1 MKNETYAEKMK
12 SLELALPIQE
22 FPEKVHNLARS
33 IYKGPSMAPM
43 HIISGPPQPE
53 DDDVFKIDLS
63 IVIPVYNEAGNLR
76 PLYAELSQVLQ
87 GLGGRWEII
96 FTNDGSNDSS
106 EAVLKELA
114 LQDPNVKVI
123 HFRRNYGQTAAM
135 AAGFEL
141 AQGEVV
147 VTLDADLQN
156 DPRDIPRL
164 LEKMAEGYDLV
175 SGWRANRQDHALSRK
190 LPSKI
195 ANRIIAKLTNVR
207 LHDYGCTLK
216 AYKRGVVKNIRLYGE
231 MHRFIPALANFLGIA
246 VTEIPVNH
254 RPRIHGSTKYGLGRT
269 YRVILDLIN
278 VRFLMDYFTRPI
290 QFFGKL
296 ALSAFGLSF
305 FLLILAGALNW
316 GVGIHIG
323 MPWLLL
329 AEFITIMTGVQ
340 LIMMGLVGE
349 IVIRTHLESRDRPIY
364 IIREMSNVKNGKA
377 ASGAN

>member
-1 MKNETYAEKMK
+1 MEKEPFAEILDN
-12 SLELALPIQE
+12 SELTPPIQAS
-22 FPEKVHNLARS
+22 PEKVSKGAKINYR
-33 IYKGPSMAPM
+33 GPSMAPL
-43 HIISGPPQPE
+43 HIISPPVQPE
-53 DDDVFKIDLS
+53 ADEVSKIDLS
-63 IVIPVYNEAGNLR
+63 VVIPVYNEADNLR
-76 PLYAELSQVLQ
+76 PLYAELSPVLQ
-87 GLGGRWEII
+87 ALGGRWEII
-96 FTNDGSNDSS
+96 FTNDGSNDRS

-207 LHDYGCTLK
+207 LRDYGCTLK
-216 AYKRGVVKNIRLYGE
+216 AYKLGVVKNIRLYGE

-254 RPRIHGSTKYGLGRT
+254 RPRIHGYTKYGLGRIH
-269 YRVILDLIN
+269 RVILDLIN

-305 FLLILAGALNW
+305 FLLVLAGVLNW
-316 GVGIHIG
+316 GLGIHLS

-364 IIREMSNVKNGKA
+364 IIREMSNVTNGKA
-377 ASGAN
+377 ASGAS

>member
-1 MKNETYAEKMK
+1 MKKETYAEKMK

-53 DDDVFKIDLS
+53 EDEFFKINLS
-63 IVIPVYNEAGNLR
+63 VVIPVYNEADNLC

-87 GLGGRWEII
+87 ALGGRWEII
-96 FTNDGSNDSS
+96 FTNDGSNDRS

-114 LQDPNVKVI
+114 LHDPNVKVI

-175 SGWRANRQDHALSRK
+175 SGWRANRQDHALSRR

-216 AYKRGVVKNIRLYGE
+216 AYKRAVIKNIRLYGE
-231 MHRFIPALANFLGIA
+231 MHRFIPALANFLGIN

-296 ALSAFGLSF
+296 ALAAFGLSF
-305 FLLILAGALNW
+305 FLLILAGALKW
-316 GVGIHIG
+316 GTGMEIG
-323 MPWLLL
+323 MSWLLL
-329 AEFITIMTGVQ
+329 AEFITIMTGIQ

-364 IIREMSNVKNGKA
+364 IIREMSNVNGN
-377 ASGAN
+377 SGQK

>member
-1 MKNETYAEKMK
+1 MKKEPFAEKMQNQ
-12 SLELALPIQE
+12 ELAPLLPV
-22 FPEKVHNLARS
+22 FTDKAHNPAKGL
-33 IYKGPSMAPM
+33 YKGPSVAPL
-43 HIISGPPQPE
+43 HIISPPPQADADEAPR
-53 DDDVFKIDLS
+53 IDLS
-63 IVIPVYNEAGNLR
+63 VVIPVYNEAQNLR

-96 FTNDGSNDSS
+96 FTNDGSNDTS

-254 RPRIHGSTKYGLGRT
+254 RPRIHGTTKYGLSRT

-305 FLLILAGALNW
+305 FLLLLAGALNW
-316 GVGIHIG
+316 GAGIHIG

-340 LIMMGLVGE
+340 LIMMGLVAE

-377 ASGAN
+377 VSGPN

>member
-1 MKNETYAEKMK
+1 MKKETYAEKIK

-43 HIISGPPQPE
+43 HIISGPPRPE
-53 DDDVFKIDLS
+53 EDGFFKIDLS
-63 IVIPVYNEAGNLR
+63 IVIPVYNEADNLC
-76 PLYAELSQVLQ
+76 PLYTELSEVLQ

-96 FTNDGSNDSS
+96 FANDGSNDRS

-135 AAGFEL
+135 AAGFAL

-231 MHRFIPALANFLGIA
+231 MHRFIPALANFLGIK

-254 RPRIHGSTKYGLGRT
+254 RPRIHGSTKYGLSRT

-305 FLLILAGALNW
+305 FLLFLAGALNW
-316 GVGIHIG
+316 GAGIQIG

-340 LIMMGLVGE
+340 LIMMGLVAE

-364 IIREMSNVKNGKA
+364 IIREMSNVKNGNVA
-377 ASGAN
+377 AEPN

>member
-1 MKNETYAEKMK
+1 MKKEPFAEI
-12 SLELALPIQE
+12 LNDGELAPLIHA
-22 FPEKVHNLARS
+22 FPERVSSGAKGS
-33 IYKGPSMAPM
+33 YKGPCVAPL
-43 HIISGPPQPE
+43 HIISPPFQPE
-53 DDDVFKIDLS
+53 ADEVSKIDLS
-63 IVIPVYNEAGNLR
+63 MVIPVYNEADNLR
-76 PLYAELSQVLQ
+76 PLYAELSQVLE

-96 FTNDGSNDSS
+96 FINDGSNDGS
-106 EAVLKELA
+106 EVVLKELA
-114 LQDPNVKVI
+114 LNDLNVKVI

-175 SGWRANRQDHALSRK
+175 SGWRANRQDHALSRR

-216 AYKRGVVKNIRLYGE
+216 AYKRGVIKNIRLYGE

-254 RPRIHGSTKYGLGRT
+254 RPRIHGSTKYGLART

-296 ALSAFGLSF
+296 ALSAFALSIF
-305 FLLILAGALNW
+305 ILILAGGLKW
-316 GVGIHIG
+316 GTGMEIG
-323 MPWLLL
+323 MSWLLL
-329 AEFITIMTGVQ
+329 AEFITIMTGIQ

-364 IIREMSNVKNGKA
+364 IIREMSNVNGQVNPGQK
-377 ASGAN
+377 